1 MANYI
6 DGVTIDELLALKKL
20 LAKINNS
27 ITTHLTL
34 NFVNSDIV
42 KGLIYYKDKKGLID
56 AVTATNANS
65 NGYDIVFSGN
75 IKDGSGA
82 KGIIAEVKSSIPVKI
97 NETDS
102 SRSEFGSKQI
112 ENIEYDLDALIKGTD
127 KKRALFEKRYDKTLE
142 LADYYRFL
150 VLFDN
155 PDVRGAIDNLLNSY
169 QNKDSVEIW
178 DPNKTPDK
186 GKVYVVFVK

>member
-6 DGVTIDELLALKKL
+6 DGITIEELLALKKM
-20 LAKINNS
+20 LAKINNR
-27 ITTHLTL
+27 ITTQLAL

-42 KGLIYYKDKKGLID
+42 RGFISDNDKKGLID
-56 AVTATNANS
+56 AVATTNANS

-82 KGIIAEVKSSIPVKI
+82 KGIIAEVKSSIPIKVNKI
-97 NETDS
+97 DS

-112 ENIEYDLDALIKGTD
+112 ESIGDDLDALINGTK
-127 KKRALFEKRYDKTLE
+127 KKRALFEKRYNKTLE

-155 PDVRGAIDNLLNSY
+155 PDVRGAINHLLNNY
-169 QNKDSVEIW
+169 QSKVPVELW
-178 DPNKTPDK
+178 DPNKTHDIK
-186 GKVYVVFVK
+186 KVYVVFVK